1 MSLFDRFRPRWKHS
15 DPNVRKEAA
24 AALTDQTTLIEVFE
38 NDSSTEVRNAAFERI
53 ADQEFLTRLAT
64 GDGPVNLA
72 AAQRLTDPIAL
83 AEVARSASSARVRA
97 AAVDRIGDDQLL
109 QRIASLDLDPEVRLR
124 AKQRHEGPDKIR
136 DYLKTTLSK
145 LQVAQRKG
153 DRVAEFCGT
162 LDDVCGTLV
171 ANSRYRINAVVSDP
185 TLSSADQNNPPD
197 FSCIELLAGRHDA
210 TEISAKDRVQR
221 VVYRIKVWRQG
232 ENNFSG
238 AVEERRYEMS
248 SNALALSDS
257 SKSD

>member
-15 DPNVRKEAA
+15 DPQVRKEAVG
-24 AALTDQTTLIEVFE
+24 ALTDHALLIELFE
-38 NDSSTEVRNAAFERI
+38 TDPSEDVRAAACARI
-53 ADQEFLTRLAT
+53 TDQEFLAEVAK
-64 GDGPVNLA
+64 GEGPHNLG
-72 AAQRLTDPIAL
+72 AAQRLTEPLPL
-83 AEVARSASSARVRA
+83 ADVANNARSARVRA
-97 AAVDRIGDDQLL
+97 AVVERITDDQLL
-109 QRIASLDLDPEVRLR
+109 QRIASLDIDPEVRLR

-145 LQVAQRKG
+145 LHVAQRKA

-185 TLSSADQNNPPD
+185 APASTDHNPTPD
-197 FSCIELLAGRHDA
+197 FSCIELLADRHA
-210 TEISAKDRVQR
+210 APEISAKDRVQR

-232 ENNFSG
+232 ENDFSG

-248 SNALALSDS
+248 SNVIALSDS